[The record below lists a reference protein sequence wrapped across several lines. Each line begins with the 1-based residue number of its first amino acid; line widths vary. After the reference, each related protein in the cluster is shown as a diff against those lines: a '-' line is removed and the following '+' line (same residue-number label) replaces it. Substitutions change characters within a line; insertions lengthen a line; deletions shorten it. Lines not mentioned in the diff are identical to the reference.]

1 MGIIQLLLT
10 SGRKNRKIGENRKM
24 ESTEEINEKLFESYY
39 SEYFPLD
46 SMYRWLS
53 YGDEETFQRR
63 EFSFTLK
70 DDIYQR
76 WRSFGDEKEF
86 RRDLISNKPEKIDIG
101 AVYTGNVK
109 HRLQAGFKE
118 VQRELVF
125 DIDISD
131 YYDVRRC
138 CQGAKV
144 CTRCWPL
151 LSIAVKVLKRIL
163 NRDFGYDKLL
173 FVFSGRRGI
182 HCWVLD
188 EKARFLDKTAR
199 VALANYCQITVNSSA
214 QIHSSFALHP
224 MENAALQIIDR
235 YWDELLKT
243 QDFLSDE
250 AGVDRMLK
258 EVKIDDAKKATWKS
272 EMMRQDRTLDRWAVL
287 ELHAKKDKDQ
297 KRDRNFIQRIK
308 LSYTYPRI
316 DIKVTEGFNHLLK
329 APFSIHPKT
338 GKICV
343 PFSAE
348 EVDSFDLGSVPTVF
362 ALKRKHRTLK
372 DKMMDGDCSKLYRR
386 GAMAPSVAIFENLLD
401 RVGKEVAKS
410 NWKK

>member
-1 MGIIQLLLT
+1 MTIEDEEVNDALLEL
-10 SGRKNRKIGENRKM
+10 
-24 ESTEEINEKLFESYY
+24 YY
-39 SEYFPLD
+39 KEYFPLEPFV
-46 SMYRWLS
+46 RWLG
-53 YGDEETFQRR
+53 YGEIQTLQRR
-63 EFSFTLK
+63 EFSFTLEG
-70 DDIYQR
+70 DIYKRFLDFSKAEDLQR
-76 WRSFGDEKEF
+76 ALVKD
-86 RRDLISNKPEKIDIG
+86 KPHKIDIG
-101 AVYTGNVK
+101 AVYTNSCK
-109 HRLQAGFKE
+109 HRLAAGFKE

-131 YYDVRRC
+131 YDDVRRC

-144 CTRCWPL
+144 CSDCWPMM
-151 LSIAVKVLKRIL
+151 SIAVKILERTL

-199 VALANYCQITVNSSA
+199 VALANYCQITVNASA

-243 QDFLSDE
+243 QDFLADE

-343 PFSAE
+343 PFTAG

-362 ALKRKHRTLK
+362 ALKRKHKALK
-372 DKMMDGDCSKLYRR
+372 DEIMDEGCSKLYRR
-386 GAMAPSVAIFENLLD
+386 GAMAPSVAIFEQLLD
-401 RVGKEVAKS
+401 RVAKEVSTS
-410 NWKK
+410 NWKKT

>member
-1 MGIIQLLLT
+1 MGTHPI
-10 SGRKNRKIGENRKM
+10 
-24 ESTEEINEKLFESYY
+24 FESDFDCLTEMTVEDAEVNDTLLELYY
-39 SEYFPLD
+39 KEYFPLEPFV
-46 SMYRWLS
+46 RWLG
-53 YGDEETFQRR
+53 YGEIQTLARR
-63 EFSFTLK
+63 EFSFTLEG
-70 DDIYQR
+70 DIYKRFLDFSKAEDLQR
-76 WRSFGDEKEF
+76 ALVKD
-86 RRDLISNKPEKIDIG
+86 KPHKIDIG
-101 AVYTGNVK
+101 AVYTNSCK
-109 HRLQAGFKE
+109 HRLSAGFKE

-131 YYDVRRC
+131 YDDVRRC

-144 CTRCWPL
+144 CSDCWPL
-151 LSIAVKVLKRIL
+151 MSIAVKILERTL

-362 ALKRKHRTLK
+362 ALKRKHKTLK
-372 DKMMDGDCSKLYRR
+372 DEMMDGDCSKLYRR

-410 NWKK
+410 NWKKK